1 MWSLAADF
9 GKAEAG
15 YWQRLENRNASF
27 VPPHIFL
34 LVSEVLGPKFIDSL
48 QVANLG

>member
-27 VPPHIFL
+27 VPPQLFL
-34 LVSEVLGPKFIDSL
+34 LVSEVLGLKFID
-48 QVANLG
+48 NLKVTYLG